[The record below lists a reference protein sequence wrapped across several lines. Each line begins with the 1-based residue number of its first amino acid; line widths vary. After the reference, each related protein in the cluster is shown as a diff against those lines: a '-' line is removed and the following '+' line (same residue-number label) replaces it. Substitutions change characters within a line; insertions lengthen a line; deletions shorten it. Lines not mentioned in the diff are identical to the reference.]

1 MRWLKRIGVFIL
13 AVTGL
18 LVLFLAWHLHSNVP
32 VTTEEVLRDDEEE
45 QAERAAKNFIGVIRD
60 TMGEHASRGAHAK
73 GHACVKAW
81 FRVDDELEA
90 SLRHGIFSVP
100 GQAYKSWIRFS
111 NGGSNL
117 SRSDDRRNDSRGMAI
132 KLIGMGQGAE
142 EPAFQVQDFLMHN
155 NPVFFS
161 ANVEDY
167 NRLVESDNKILSF
180 LDSPNPFKWRLREL
194 QHVFDTLA
202 EPPESPLADDY
213 FSNTAYK
220 LGPHNIKFSSR
231 PCGARKSLPAGRTRG
246 PDFLSETMASEL
258 SAGTGCF
265 DFMVQLQKPDRY
277 MPIEDPSIEWKEKDS
292 SWIKVARIE
301 IPSQEFTSAQQK
313 QFCENL
319 SFTPW
324 NSLDAHRPIGQL
336 NRIRKKVYE
345 ASSRF
350 RHATNKTEVPV
361 DLDW

>member
-13 AVTGL
+13 AVIALPG
-18 LVLFLAWHLHSNVP
+18 LFLAWHLYSNVP

-45 QAERAAKNFIGVIRD
+45 QAARAARNFIGVIKE
-60 TMGEHASRGAHAK
+60 TMGDHASRGAHAK

-81 FRVDDELEA
+81 FTVDDEIEA

-100 GQAYKSWIRFS
+100 GQSYKSWIRFS
-111 NGGSNL
+111 NGASNL
-117 SRSDDRRNDSRGMAI
+117 ARSDDRRNDSRGMAI
-132 KLIGMGQGAE
+132 KLIGLQQDKE
-142 EPAFQVQDFLMHN
+142 EKVVQVQDFLMHN

-167 NRLVESDNKILSF
+167 NRLVESENKILSF

-202 EPPESPLADDY
+202 EPPQSPLADDY

-231 PCGARKSLPAGRTRG
+231 PCSASESYPTDINRG
-246 PDFLSETMASEL
+246 PDFLSETMAREL
-258 SAGTGCF
+258 TTGSGCF
-265 DFMVQLQKPDRY
+265 DFMVQLQDPDKY

-292 SWIKVARIE
+292 PWIKIARVD
-301 IPSQEFTSAQQK
+301 IPGQEFTSASQK

-350 RHATNKTEVPV
+350 RHASNKTEVPL